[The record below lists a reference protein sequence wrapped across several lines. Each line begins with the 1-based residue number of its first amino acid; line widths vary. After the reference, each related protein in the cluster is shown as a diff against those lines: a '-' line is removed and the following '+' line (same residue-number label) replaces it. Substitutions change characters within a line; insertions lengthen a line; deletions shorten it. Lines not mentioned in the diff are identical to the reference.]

1 MIKEYKQLSVFISA
15 GKFLKKAIPY
25 FIFIQ
30 NVKVIKN
37 MFLVILRSTEE
48 LAENERYER
57 CEVDFNTPEDVV
69 NYWRKLLHISMN
81 TYKFSALKYMHE
93 RSGSGDRLTKS
104 VCKSRR
110 VEEIEPVWP
119 IEKHGDHMGPGG
131 YDSQLF
137 LSSFKNWTISIG
149 RASRSSTNRTSDTTT
164 TANTTRTRSGR
175 SSTPSAAAAAASS
188 EEPAIT
194 KDADLS
200 TAPCSE
206 LALIFPFGVF
216 RGIATNEQPT
226 TTTTTTSP
234 ASNSAKSAAAKK
246 SMLL

>member
-1 MIKEYKQLSVFISA
+1 MWIDKDLRN
-15 GKFLKKAIPY
+15 KKR
-25 FIFIQ
+25 
-30 NVKVIKN
+30 
-37 MFLVILRSTEE
+37 MFLMILRSTEE
-48 LAENERYER
+48 LAENEQYER

-149 RASRSSTNRTSDTTT
+149 RSTRSSTNRTSDTTT

-175 SSTPSAAAAAASS
+175 SSTPSAAVAAASS

-234 ASNSAKSAAAKK
+234 ASNSAKSAASKK
-246 SMLL
+246 SMLFLHEF